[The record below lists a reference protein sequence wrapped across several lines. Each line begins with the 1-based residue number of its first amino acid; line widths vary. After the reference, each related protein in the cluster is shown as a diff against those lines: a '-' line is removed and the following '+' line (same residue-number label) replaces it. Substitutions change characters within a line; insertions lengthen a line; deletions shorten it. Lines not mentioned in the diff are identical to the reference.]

1 MEKRLGRGLGSLLGE
16 KPEVVAPKDAREL
29 PVSEIRPNPY
39 QPRKTFDPEALQE
52 LAESIRTHGVLQPVV
67 VRRQGN
73 GYELVAGERRWRAS
87 QAIGRPTIPAV
98 VREGLNERDMLEL
111 ALVENVQRQ
120 DLDAVERARG
130 FQQMI
135 EVLHLTQ
142 EQVAERVSLKRST
155 VANHLRLLEL
165 PDTVQR
171 AIAKGLLTMGHA
183 RALLAVPGAKEQARW
198 MERVVRDD
206 LSVRQVEQLVRTE
219 ADARRTK
226 SAAPPPA
233 DSIPAWATQLE
244 ERMRRHLGTK
254 VTLQNGPGYRGE
266 IRIEYFSR
274 ADLERLS
281 ELLAPTPRL

>member
-1 MEKRLGRGLGSLLGE
+1 MEKRLGRGLGSLLGD
-16 KPEVVAPKDAREL
+16 KQEVVAPKEAREL
-29 PVSEIRPNPY
+29 PVAALRPNPY
-39 QPRKTFDPEALQE
+39 QPRKTFDPESLQE
-52 LAESIRTHGVLQPVV
+52 LAESIRTHGILQPVV
-67 VRRQGN
+67 VRRQGD

-87 QAIGRPTIPAV
+87 QAIGRTTIPAV
-98 VREGLNERDMLEL
+98 VRDDLSERDMLEL

-130 FQQMI
+130 FQQMM

-142 EQVAERVSLKRST
+142 DQVAERVSLKRST
-155 VANHLRLLEL
+155 VANHLRLLDL
-165 PDTVQR
+165 PEPVQR
-171 AIAKGLLTMGHA
+171 GIAKGLLTMGHA
-183 RALLAVPGAKEQARW
+183 RALLALPGPKEQARW

-219 ADARRTK
+219 AEARRVKT
-226 SAAPPPA
+226 PPPA
-233 DSIPAWATQLE
+233 AADTIPAWATQLE

-281 ELLAPTPRL
+281 ELLAPTPRI

>member
-219 ADARRTK
+219 AEARRTK

>member
-1 MEKRLGRGLGSLLGE
+1 MEKRLGRGLGSLLGA
-16 KPEVVAPKDAREL
+16 KQEVVAPNEAKEL
-29 PVSEIRPNPY
+29 PVAAIRPNPH

-52 LAESIRTHGVLQPVV
+52 LADSIRTHGLLQPVV
-67 VRRQGN
+67 VRRQGE
-73 GYELVAGERRWRAS
+73 GYELVAGERRWRAT
-87 QAIGRPTIPAV
+87 QALGRTTIPAI
-98 VREGLNERDMLEL
+98 VREGLTDRDMLEL

-120 DLDAVERARG
+120 DLDALERARG

-135 EVLHLTQ
+135 DVLQLTQ

-165 PDTVQR
+165 PEPVQR
-171 AIAKGLLTMGHA
+171 AIARGLISMGHA

-219 ADARRTK
+219 AEARK
-226 SAAPPPA
+226 VKAQPPTPT
-233 DSIPAWATQLE
+233 DTIPAWAKDLE

-281 ELLAPTPRL
+281 EVLAPAPRL